1 MLLAITFLPVYQ
13 MQSQIINH
21 ADDEFILRNHF
32 SYLDYFLVTP
42 F

>member
-21 ADDEFILRNHF
+21 ADDEFILRNDF